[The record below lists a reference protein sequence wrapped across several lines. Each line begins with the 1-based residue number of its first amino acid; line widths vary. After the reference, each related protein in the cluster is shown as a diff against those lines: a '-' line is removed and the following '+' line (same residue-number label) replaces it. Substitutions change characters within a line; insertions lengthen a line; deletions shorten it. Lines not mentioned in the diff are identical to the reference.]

1 MRLRPSGRAGPV
13 SVSFRALEDYYAG
26 EAETWEFLA
35 LTRARV
41 VWSSDPAFAERVA
54 GAIETALRL
63 AREPE
68 QVTRDVREMRALM
81 DRERPGGGLWEL
93 KLAPGGQVDCEF
105 AAQHSQLLAAA
116 RGEPLTV
123 STVEALAAPEL
134 DPVFGQAW
142 SLQQSISQVIRC
154 AFEGDPDPEAEPAEF
169 RERLAGVAGFDSF
182 DALKAELSARRAGA
196 RTALEALLGPL
207 NPPATES

>member
-1 MRLRPSGRAGPV
+1 M
-13 SVSFRALEDYYAG
+13 
-26 EAETWEFLA
+26 
-35 LTRARV
+35 
-41 VWSSDPAFAERVA
+41 VWASDSAFAERVA
-54 GAIETALRL
+54 GAIETALR
-63 AREPE
+63 RPRDPE
-68 QVTRDVREMRALM
+68 QVTRDVRDMRDLM
-81 DRERPGGGLWEL
+81 DRERPGGGLWDL
-93 KLAPGGQVDCEF
+93 KLAPGGQVDSEF

-123 STVEALAAPEL
+123 STVEALGAPGL
-134 DPVFGQAW
+134 DPVFGKAW
-142 SLQQSISQVIRC
+142 SLQQSIAQVIRC

-182 DALKAELSARRAGA
+182 EALKGELTVRRAAA